1 MPASVT
7 REFARQSLLVLKL
20 RRADAKGRKTENR
33 LHMRRLAVWI
43 MAGGFHVL
51 AIICLLLLWSTQP
64 VAGIP
69 PISASIPSHAA
80 ILANSPDAQAA
91 LAGTGHLS
99 ECELKK
105 RLAGLQFS
113 AAADQDGHLRLRT
126 GTLSASFSPLSRPQ
140 RKTKPKRRFWL
151 PLAVRLPVVGI
162 TFTAPFVLIGVLE
175 LLHRFLRD
183 KDHLLVVGAKDS
195 DASSYIIRLIST
207 LMVFGLATMINN
219 LDFTIVPF
227 VPYSS
232 LRSGSVSA
240 ERSILFHLLSVNPF
254 LVLFKALQHGQ
265 LGTAASNA
273 ATLIAGFLAIIVS
286 GLWVPMDSRVVEQPT
301 TVSVDSWDLAWL
313 AGPTNDGGAGVGLN
327 LIRHGGAVTPV
338 TIWKDLVVPRISL
351 PLHDTY
357 DAYREVSS
365 TFDVLAL
372 QPVLNCTVLPQEA
385 ISTPPLE
392 LWRRTP

>member
-1 MPASVT
+1 
-7 REFARQSLLVLKL
+7 
-20 RRADAKGRKTENR
+20 
-33 LHMRRLAVWI
+33 
-43 MAGGFHVL
+43 
-51 AIICLLLLWSTQP
+51 
-64 VAGIP
+64 
-69 PISASIPSHAA
+69 
-80 ILANSPDAQAA
+80 
-91 LAGTGHLS
+91 
-99 ECELKK
+99 
-105 RLAGLQFS
+105 
-113 AAADQDGHLRLRT
+113 
-126 GTLSASFSPLSRPQ
+126 
-140 RKTKPKRRFWL
+140 
-151 PLAVRLPVVGI
+151 
-162 TFTAPFVLIGVLE
+162 
-175 LLHRFLRD
+175 
-183 KDHLLVVGAKDS
+183 
-195 DASSYIIRLIST
+195 
-207 LMVFGLATMINN
+207 MINN

-227 VPYSS
+227 APYSS